1 VSGRVYGVAVVGAGN
16 ISAAHIDAVS
26 RLPNGRV
33 TGVASRS
40 PEKARTVAEKHGV
53 RAYGSVEAALADP
66 EVDVVAV
73 CTPSGA
79 HLDVALPAIEAG
91 KHVVVEKPLE
101 VTVNRARTI
110 VAAADAAGVTIATIF
125 MSRFGDANAFVKRA
139 ADEGRLGRLVQ
150 GDAYVKWFRAQSYY
164 DRDAW
169 RGTRL
174 LDGGGALM
182 NQAIHQV
189 DLLLWVMGP
198 VAEVF
203 AYADTLAHER
213 IEVEDTLVAVL
224 RYENGALGHVT
235 AATSHWPGL
244 PKALHVHGTEGLAIV
259 EDDVLVEWRTRVGGD
274 VERERV
280 LAEHGGQGTG
290 GSADPM
296 AISFENHKRQYA
308 DLFAALDE
316 GRPPAVDGREGMRS
330 VELIE
335 AIYASVAERRPVI
348 LAEMR
353 GP

>member
-1 VSGRVYGVAVVGAGN
+1 
-16 ISAAHIDAVS
+16 
-26 RLPNGRV
+26 
-33 TGVASRS
+33 
-40 PEKARTVAEKHGV
+40 
-53 RAYGSVEAALADP
+53 
-66 EVDVVAV
+66 
-73 CTPSGA
+73 
-79 HLDVALPAIEAG
+79 
-91 KHVVVEKPLE
+91 
-101 VTVNRARTI
+101 
-110 VAAADAAGVTIATIF
+110 
-125 MSRFGDANAFVKRA
+125 
-139 ADEGRLGRLVQ
+139 
-150 GDAYVKWFRAQSYY
+150 
-164 DRDAW
+164 
-169 RGTRL
+169 
-174 LDGGGALM
+174 
-182 NQAIHQV
+182 
-189 DLLLWVMGP
+189 
-198 VAEVF
+198 
-203 AYADTLAHER
+203 YADTLAHER

-280 LAEHGGQGTG
+280 LAEHGGQ
-290 GSADPM
+290 
-296 AISFENHKRQYA
+296 YA